1 MLFLYMMIDDPD
13 DRKSFERFYKK
24 YTTKVYSIAMSII
37 KNEQLAED
45 AAANTFFYFAK
56 NYDKIKSIDKS
67 KIERYIYIV
76 SKNKAFDIL
85 KAERRGIEMM
95 EYNDEI
101 MLTNEFLSE
110 YDKIYL
116 RDCIRKLNYQDRE
129 ILYLFFSCGL
139 DYKIIAETI
148 GITQAAVRKRMQYAK
163 SRLKSLL
170 ETEGC

>member
-1 MLFLYMMIDDPD
+1 MLILYMMIDDPD

-56 NYDKIKSIDKS
+56 NYDKIKSIDES

-101 MLTNEFLSE
+101 MLTN
-110 YDKIYL
+110 
-116 RDCIRKLNYQDRE
+116 
-129 ILYLFFSCGL
+129 
-139 DYKIIAETI
+139 DY
-148 GITQAAVRKRMQYAK
+148 V
-163 SRLKSLL
+163 
-170 ETEGC
+170 C